1 LRETWSKNVHCN
13 SSSQHSDSLTSVSN
27 MTITELK
34 MKRKPQML
42 HPCYWQPLENCFCF
56 CGSLSYC
63 RWNIC
68 LDNSFH
74 SSVFYRRLHS
84 FQQSD
89 EFHHKAFGITE
100 GPD

>member
-1 LRETWSKNVHCN
+1 
-13 SSSQHSDSLTSVSN
+13 

-56 CGSLSYC
+56 YGSLSYC

-74 SSVFYRRLHS
+74 SSVFLQTPTFLSTKRRVS
-84 FQQSD
+84 
-89 EFHHKAFGITE
+89 
-100 GPD
+100 P